1 MQFLIK
7 QITELLQQA
16 NTLAETL
23 DNFKMSEASV
33 TIQCTDGLNLVIN
46 DSLHDYGDETTG
58 ENSSSHVIHL
68 PSDVIDDLGSTK
80 TNVWF

>member
-1 MQFLIK
+1 MQLLIK

-33 TIQCTDGLNLVIN
+33 TIQCTNGKSLRIN
-46 DSLHDYGDETTG
+46 DSLHDHGDETLG
-58 ENSSSHVIHL
+58 ENTSSHVIS
-68 PSDVIDDLGSTK
+68 PPTDVIDDLGSIK